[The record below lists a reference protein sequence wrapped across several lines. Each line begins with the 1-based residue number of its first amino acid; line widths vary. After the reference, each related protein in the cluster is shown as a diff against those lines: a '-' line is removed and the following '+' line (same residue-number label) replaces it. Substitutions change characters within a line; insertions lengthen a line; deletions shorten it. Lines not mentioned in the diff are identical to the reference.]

1 MKSSKVFSKQND
13 SSIKIKEIEDNFLFK
28 YACIIFAIR
37 LFVEN
42 PYIYIYIYIVRILF
56 ISIWIILWINHQKKF
71 SYICTTMFMNIKSSQ
86 LCCFYKKFS
95 YLNSSRV
102 TLFIKEIQ
110 RRIRNEE
117 SWIQRYRHAIDMFIW
132 IINQDISYLS
142 NLVMFGETIVIK
154 DVKH

>member
-42 PYIYIYIYIVRILF
+42 PYIYIVRILF
-56 ISIWIILWINHQKKF
+56 ISIWIIVWIDHQKKF

-95 YLNSSRV
+95 YLKSSRD

-110 RRIRNEE
+110 RRIRNED
-117 SWIQRYRHAIDMFIW
+117 SQIQRYRHAIDMFIW